1 MPLSSLTYFVS
12 TLQDTKET
20 EDSVKDSIT
29 ENLTEEN
36 GNTGQAETTN
46 EKSEEEESQ
55 VAVANEKNEEEEPS
69 LWSQQTSCLMR
80 AHCHTSTTQTE
91 T

>member
-46 EKSEEEESQ
+46 ERIEEEESQ
-55 VAVANEKNEEEEPS
+55 VAVANEKNKEEAG
-69 LWSQQTSCLMR
+69 TIHR
-80 AHCHTSTTQTE
+80 
-91 T
+91 